1 MYKHVFMCTFRI
13 QHSHVSSLFHIV
25 GTNLYNNSTCTC
37 MRYVHVHSQ
46 TSFLYL
52 YLVRQGT
59 IRIKFIEELV
69 NRKVKGWNY
78 FLWVSY
84 KLRVKIFIKRS
95 QMIRINVK
103 KRFFKYVNLRETKI
117 CIDTLVKHMYTCTCI
132 RICTCTYIFHVY
144 Q

>member
-1 MYKHVFMCTFRI
+1 MYIYGYVH
-13 QHSHVSSLFHIV
+13 H
-25 GTNLYNNSTCTC
+25 STCTC

-132 RICTCTYIFHVY
+132 HLCTCTCIHLCTCTCIHLCTCTYIFHVY